1 MSERLTYLPLS
12 LTQMRTLRPFLSGT
26 FRGTFEV
33 AVKTL
38 KSDRD
43 PSCASGNGSDG
54 GDADSARAAKARKEF
69 HSETQILMQLHH
81 PHLVQV
87 RCHFHATFTILL
99 KRKRVKWTI
108 IFVFN
113 DDQGSFETL
122 HNFESS
128 HIFFSLGPGLWHL
141 H

>member
-1 MSERLTYLPLS
+1 MQSYLHRPISIFWMSRDYKYNIFS
-12 LTQMRTLRPFLSGT
+12 VSGT

-43 PSCASGNGSDG
+43 SGNGSDDGSSSAG
-54 GDADSARAAKARKEF
+54 GSSSNRESPRAAKARKEF

-87 RCHFHATFTILL
+87 KQYLYKIISSSMLMTMFILHYSTGNY
-99 KRKRVKWTI
+99 RYR
-108 IFVFN
+108 
-113 DDQGSFETL
+113 
-122 HNFESS
+122 
-128 HIFFSLGPGLWHL
+128 
-141 H
+141 